1 MQRISKAQWIETALD
16 VLVTDGIDGV
26 RVELLAKRLHISKS
40 GFYWHFQNR
49 DDLLKNLLDH
59 WTHELTE
66 VISMNPEVR
75 ELDPKSR
82 LIRINEMVHDFG
94 LTRYELSIRQW
105 ALRDKDA
112 ARSVRKVNQI
122 RRDFVGKAFS
132 ELGFSDDELEMRTML
147 FVGYVSME
155 ESMFREISRK
165 RRREL
170 INRRVELLISE

>member
-1 MQRISKAQWIETALD
+1 MPRVTKAQWLDTAIN
-16 VLVTDGIDGV
+16 VLLTDGIDGV
-26 RVELLAKRLHISKS
+26 RIEVLSRRLNISKS

-49 DDLLKNLLDH
+49 DELLKDLLGY
-59 WTHELTE
+59 WIHEITE

-94 LTRYELSIRQW
+94 LTRYEMPIRQW
-105 ALRDKDA
+105 AVRDKNA
-112 ARSVRKVNQI
+112 ARAVRKVNQI

-132 ELGFSDDELEMRTML
+132 ELGFSGNELEMRTML
-147 FVGYVSME
+147 FVCYVSME
-155 ESMFREISRK
+155 EPFYREISRK

-170 INRRVELLISE
+170 INRRVELLISQ

>member
-1 MQRISKAQWIETALD
+1 MQRISKAQWLETALD

-26 RVELLAKRLHISKS
+26 RVEVLAKRLHISKS

-49 DDLLKNLLDH
+49 EDLLRTLLDH
-59 WTHELTE
+59 WRHEITE
-66 VISMNPEVR
+66 IISMNPEVR

-132 ELGFSDDELEMRTML
+132 ELGFKGDELEMRTML

-155 ESMFREISRK
+155 EPMFREISRK

-170 INRRVELLISE
+170 INRRVELLISK